1 MKKKKVLRN
10 GIIIGVLVVVVIVVV
25 SIGRKMMI
33 MSDINRKVS
42 QYANVDS
49 YYAKATQYGGN
60 KINVTEKYN
69 KGDKYLSKT
78 SVISID
84 GSFNKTVHN
93 YKNGEQ
99 INTYIETENAKVVK
113 LNSGGLLDFQPF
125 GNWYEKLGINDSWGL
140 LKTSATLA
148 VSKKKY
154 DNKEYYRIMQKGN
167 IMDNYGVSAIYYIEK
182 ETGLLVRYISETIID
197 DYIGEEMIEYE
208 YSIIEV
214 SDKTLEEPNI
224 SEYEIIDG

>member
-1 MKKKKVLRN
+1 MLKRL
-10 GIIIGVLVVVVIVVV
+10 
-25 SIGRKMMI
+25 SMEE
-33 MSDINRKVS
+33 
-42 QYANVDS
+42 
-49 YYAKATQYGGN
+49 
-60 KINVTEKYN
+60 INVTEKYN

-140 LKTSATLA
+140 LKTSATLS
-148 VSKKKY
+148 VSKNKY

>member
-1 MKKKKVLRN
+1 MEE
-10 GIIIGVLVVVVIVVV
+10 
-25 SIGRKMMI
+25 
-33 MSDINRKVS
+33 
-42 QYANVDS
+42 
-49 YYAKATQYGGN
+49 
-60 KINVTEKYN
+60 INVTEKYN

-154 DNKEYYRIMQKGN
+154 DNKEYYRK
-167 IMDNYGVSAIYYIEK
+167 YK
-182 ETGLLVRYISETIID
+182 
-197 DYIGEEMIEYE
+197 
-208 YSIIEV
+208 
-214 SDKTLEEPNI
+214 K
-224 SEYEIIDG
+224 